1 MAEALRLHPVI
12 LSGGTGSRLWPL
24 SRANHPKQFLD
35 FADGRSLLQ
44 ATALRFADRSRFHPP
59 LVIANNDHRFTV
71 GEQLQNAGIDG
82 IRILLEPVGR
92 NTAPAAA
99 TAALLIRET
108 DPSGIMILLPSDHV
122 IGDIEAFQTAVVRAA
137 EVAAQGYLVTFGIPP
152 VSQSTEYGYI
162 KRGDALH
169 GFGKAC
175 RIDRFVEKPD
185 AATAAAYLADGGYLW
200 NSGMFVFPVA
210 LFLEELAVHRPD
222 ILAACERAVAGR
234 RADLDFLRL
243 EENAFAACPK
253 DSIDYAVMEKT
264 SRAAVVPGDFG
275 WNDVGAWRAMWDLA
289 DKDAAANAVIG
300 DVIAQDSRG
309 SYLRSDG
316 GTLVAA
322 LGVENLCVVATGDAV
337 FVAPLE
343 RAAEVKRLVEGL
355 ERDGRTEAI
364 RTNRE
369 LRPWGSFTDIE
380 RAGRFKVK
388 RLVVKPGR
396 RLSLQKHAH
405 RSEHWV
411 VVQGT
416 ATVVNGEREMTLER
430 DQSTYITAGTV
441 HRLENRGED
450 DLHLI
455 EVQVGDYLEED
466 DIVRLEDDF
475 KRG

>member
-1 MAEALRLHPVI
+1 MAEAPRLYPVI

-35 FADGRSLLQ
+35 LADGRSFLQ
-44 ATALRFADRSRFHPP
+44 VTALRFADRTRFHAP
-59 LVIANNDHRFTV
+59 LVIANDAQRFVV

-82 IRILLEPVGR
+82 VRILLEPAGR

-99 TAALLIRET
+99 VAALLIRET
-108 DPSGIMILLPSDHV
+108 DPSGVMILLPSDHV
-122 IGDIEAFQTAVVRAA
+122 IGDLDAFQAAVVRAA
-137 EVAAQGYLVTFGIPP
+137 EVAARGNLVTFGIPP
-152 VSQSTEYGYI
+152 VTPSTEYGYI
-162 KRGDALH
+162 RRGAVLPGRREDY
-169 GFGKAC
+169 
-175 RIDRFVEKPD
+175 RVDRFVEKPD
-185 AATAAAYLADGGYLW
+185 AATAAAYLQEGGYLW
-200 NSGMFVFPVA
+200 NSGIFVFPVDP
-210 LFLEELAVHRPD
+210 FLEEMAVHRPD
-222 ILAACERAVAGR
+222 ILAACEKAVAGR
-234 RADLDFLRL
+234 REDLDFLRL
-243 EENAFAACPK
+243 DEKAFAACPK

-264 SRAAVVPGDFG
+264 ARAAVVPGDFG

-309 SYLRSDG
+309 SYLRGDG
-316 GTLVAA
+316 GILVAA

-337 FVAPLE
+337 FVAPLD
-343 RAAEVKRLVEGL
+343 RAAEVKRLVESL
-355 ERDGRTEAI
+355 EQDGRMETI

-430 DQSTYITAGTV
+430 DQSTYITAGRV
-441 HRLENRGED
+441 HRLENRGEE

-475 KRG
+475 NRG